1 MRWVRMK
8 HVSSKYYNLKCTWN
22 RVNLKSSNINFEFTG
37 ELVNENR
44 ALEVEL
50 FWLTN
55 WMKGLRRAKASASLT
70 TGRRLVLL
78 NYAQVGVHRAPK
90 RSIAA
95 TLSNPASNP
104 KARPQHSRLR
114 TLSRMGFRHFKTFTT
129 WAFISTSRLNQTFHP
144 HIHLFF
150 KEASKLRHLGG
161 RGDSFQQPKTRSWR
175 LESGRC
181 YGV

>member
-1 MRWVRMK
+1 MKSFAYVRNTC
-8 HVSSKYYNLKCTWN
+8 HQSTITWN
-22 RVNLKSSNINFEFTG
+22 SASTWSRQTSKSSRVS
-37 ELVNENR
+37 LNR
-44 ALEVEL
+44 ALEGEL

-55 WMKGLRRAKASASLT
+55 WMKRLRRAKASASLT

-129 WAFISTSRLNQTFHP
+129 KAFIPKRILNQTFHKL
-144 HIHLFF
+144 ILQKAFNNSQYQRCFFLFPSLNIF
-150 KEASKLRHLGG
+150 
-161 RGDSFQQPKTRSWR
+161 
-175 LESGRC
+175 
-181 YGV
+181 